1 MENTDELL
9 VESKKRTNFFREA
22 GPDIAEKIGI
32 ALSNL
37 AGHKIAV
44 LFIAVQTYKEL
55 STVIDVDEKCFGS
68 YVTIRNVEKD
78 LNGTAFLFFPLHS
91 VPYLIEII
99 LKQHLTTDN
108 NIPAKLKLSTFKE
121 INSILLM
128 RYVNE
133 LANSLNI
140 QLDTSV
146 PVFTSFKSM
155 KFTKQPEWV
164 DMKITSLITVMQL
177 DISSQ
182 SEDSAQKKVRGQ
194 FVVIF

>member
-1 MENTDELL
+1 MDEVLI
-9 VESKKRTNFFREA
+9 ESEKRTQFFQEI
-22 GPDIAEKIGI
+22 GPSIADGISKAFSKLTADEITVRFIG
-32 ALSNL
+32 
-37 AGHKIAV
+37 V
-44 LFIAVQTYKEL
+44 ETYKEI
-55 STVIDVDEKCFGS
+55 SAVIDVNEKCYGS
-68 YVTIRNVEKD
+68 YVTISNVEKD
-78 LNGTAFLFFPLHS
+78 LKGTAFLFFPLPS

-108 NIPAKLKLSTFKE
+108 DIPAKLKLSTFKE
-121 INSILLM
+121 INNILLM

-155 KFTKQPEWV
+155 KFTRQPEWI
-164 DMKITSLITVMQL
+164 DMKSTSLITVMQL

-182 SEDSAQKKVRGQ
+182 KKVRGR

>member
-1 MENTDELL
+1 MNEIFIEG
-9 VESKKRTNFFREA
+9 EKRTQFFQEA
-22 GPDIAEKIGI
+22 GPSIANGI
-32 ALSNL
+32 SKAFSKLT
-37 AGHKIAV
+37 AGEIAV
-44 LFIAVQTYKEL
+44 HFIGVQTYKEI
-55 STVIDVDEKCFGS
+55 SAVFNVDEKCFGS
-68 YVTIRNVEKD
+68 YVTISNVDKD

-91 VPYLIEII
+91 VSYLIEVI
-99 LKQHLTTDN
+99 LKQYFAPDN
-108 NIPAKLKLSTFKE
+108 DVPAKLKLSTFKE

-133 LANSLNI
+133 LANSLGI

-155 KFTKQPEWV
+155 KFMRQPEWG
-164 DMKITSLITVMQL
+164 DMKLTSLITVMQL

-182 SEDSAQKKVRGQ
+182 SEESSQKKVRGR

>member
-1 MENTDELL
+1 MDEVLI
-9 VESKKRTNFFREA
+9 ESEKRTQFFQ
-22 GPDIAEKIGI
+22 KIGPSI
-32 ALSNL
+32 ADGISKAFSKLTANE
-37 AGHKIAV
+37 ITV
-44 LFIAVQTYKEL
+44 RFIGVETYKEI
-55 STVIDVDEKCFGS
+55 SAVIDVNEKCYGS
-68 YVTIRNVEKD
+68 YVAISNVEKD
-78 LNGTAFLFFPLHS
+78 LKGIAFLFFPLYS

-99 LKQHLTTDN
+99 LKQHLTTDSD
-108 NIPAKLKLSTFKE
+108 IPTKLKLSIFKE

-133 LANSLNI
+133 LTNSLNI

-155 KFTKQPEWV
+155 KFTRQPEWI
-164 DMKITSLITVMQL
+164 DMKSTSLITVMQL

-182 SEDSAQKKVRGQ
+182 KKVRGR

>member
-1 MENTDELL
+1 MDEVLI
-9 VESKKRTNFFREA
+9 ESEKRTNFFREA

-37 AGHKIAV
+37 AGHKITV
-44 LFIAVQTYKEL
+44 LFIAVQTHKEL
-55 STVIDVDEKCFGS
+55 STVIDVKEKCFGS
-68 YVTIRNVEKD
+68 YVTICNAEKD
-78 LNGTAFLFFPLHS
+78 LEGTAFLFFPLHS
-91 VPYLIEII
+91 VSYLIEII
-99 LKQHLTTDN
+99 LRQHFATDN
-108 NIPAKLKLSTFKE
+108 DIPAKLKLSTFKE

-133 LANSLNI
+133 LANSLGI
-140 QLDTSV
+140 QLDTST
-146 PVFTSFKSM
+146 PVFTSFKNM

-164 DMKITSLITVMQL
+164 NMKITSLITVVQL

-182 SEDSAQKKVRGQ
+182 SEESSQKKVRGR